1 MNKPVSLA
9 ISILDISKTLMY
21 GFWYDDIKP
30 KYQGKAKLCYMDTDS
45 FIVQIKTEGFYRD
58 IANDVEKWF
67 DTSNYDK
74 DDKRPLLTGRNKKNM
89 VYLKINQGE
98 KL

>member
-21 GFWYDDIKP
+21 GFWYDVIKP

-45 FIVQIKTEGFYRD
+45 CIVQIKTEGFYRD

-74 DDKRPLLTGRNKKNM
+74 DDKRLLLTGRNKKNM
-89 VYLKINQGE
+89 FYLKINQGE